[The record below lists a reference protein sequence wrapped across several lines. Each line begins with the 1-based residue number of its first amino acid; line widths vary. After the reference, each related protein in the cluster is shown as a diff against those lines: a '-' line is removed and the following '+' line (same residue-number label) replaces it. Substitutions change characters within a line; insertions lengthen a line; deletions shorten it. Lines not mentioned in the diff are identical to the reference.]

1 MLNNFLRSF
10 HCISDCSKTPQN
22 IPGCWTFIFSFSNKF
37 IRISNFGRKS
47 SFWISNIWINEF
59 EPKVHS
65 LQNPDSG
72 QTTGT
77 TFLWIR
83 TKTRQ
88 GQDTDSARRLVHT
101 MNKRSLIIM
110 SQALDFHA
118 TGCTLNR
125 KSFVVE
131 LMYFI
136 RALIKNHFSTFKKC
150 QKVQDRATTIFL
162 NLQFISMGTS
172 CVADESC
179 GLVINS

>member
-1 MLNNFLRSF
+1 M
-10 HCISDCSKTPQN
+10 I
-22 IPGCWTFIFSFSNKF
+22 
-37 IRISNFGRKS
+37 
-47 SFWISNIWINEF
+47 
-59 EPKVHS
+59 
-65 LQNPDSG
+65 
-72 QTTGT
+72 
-77 TFLWIR
+77 
-83 TKTRQ
+83 Q
-88 GQDTDSARRLVHT
+88 GLHFD
-101 MNKRSLIIM
+101 
-110 SQALDFHA
+110 A
-118 TGCTLNR
+118 TGSTLNR